1 MKRIL
6 VFIGAFL
13 IICSGLC
20 ADLLTAYKKG
30 EIKLVPGPNFGTKTE
45 WDMLFRA
52 EQDKSFAFLP
62 DGSFF
67 RTASKDGK
75 VYKFNDKGE
84 KIAEFG
90 RKGQGP
96 GDLQNPLDVDI
107 LDARYVVVNDSGNR
121 RISIFDLGGKYVDA
135 VKADYFIFCLVALQD
150 NKVAL
155 VTQDQKSTFWVKQYR
170 VLIKD
175 LETGGEKEVATFTD
189 EKPQSPIFL
198 KLDPFDGAVH
208 IARVGKDKFLAAY
221 SKSPE
226 VTLYSFSGEKL
237 STFNVEIEREKISWD
252 HLVYLMEP
260 ESMSKTEREGYE
272 KVIVSN
278 KDRIRLPEYH
288 QYYLG
293 LTVDSES
300 HILLFLNR
308 FAKKTREITFQ
319 VYSVSGELLATTKV
333 NQAEYRAVN
342 PYSMYFHKNFV
353 FATLEKKDAEGT
365 QFLARIK
372 IAD

>member
-1 MKRIL
+1 MGIL
-6 VFIGAFL
+6 L
-13 IICSGLC
+13 ILWSGLYTDQL
-20 ADLLTAYKKG
+20 AAYKKG
-30 EIKLVPGPNFGTKTE
+30 EIKLFPDPNFGTNTE

-52 EQDKSFAFLP
+52 EQDKSVAFLP

-75 VYKFNDKGE
+75 VYKFNEKGE
-84 KIAEFG
+84 KTVEFG
-90 RKGQGP
+90 HNGQGP
-96 GDLQNPLDVDI
+96 GDLQNPIGVDI

-121 RISIFDLGGKYVDA
+121 RISIFDLGGKYIKA
-135 VKADYFIFCLVALQD
+135 VKADYPIFCLVALQD
-150 NKVAL
+150 NKIAL
-155 VTQDQKSTFWVKQYR
+155 VAQDQKSTLWRQQYL

-175 LETGGEKEVATFTD
+175 LETGREKEVATFTD
-189 EKPQSPIFL
+189 EKPQSPILL
-198 KLDPFDGAVH
+198 KLYPFDGSVH
-208 IARVGKDKFLAAY
+208 IARVGRDKFLAAY

-226 VTLYSFSGEKL
+226 VTLYAFSGEKL
-237 STFNVEIEREKISWD
+237 SSFNVGGEREKITWD
-252 HLVYLMEP
+252 HLIYLMQP
-260 ESMSKTEREGYE
+260 ESMSKTERERYE

-300 HILLFLNR
+300 HILFYLNSL
-308 FAKKTREITFQ
+308 AKKTHEVAFQ
-319 VYSVSGELLATTKV
+319 VYSVAGELLATTKI
-333 NQAEYRAVN
+333 NQAEYKVVN

-353 FATLEKKDAEGT
+353 FATLEKKDVEGT

>member
-6 VFIGAFL
+6 VFIGALL
-13 IICSGLC
+13 IVCSGLC

-30 EIKLVPGPNFGTKTE
+30 EIKLVPYPNFGTKTE

-52 EQDKSFAFLP
+52 EQDKSLTFLP

-75 VYKFNDKGE
+75 VHKFNDKGE

-96 GDLQNPLDVDI
+96 GDFQNPLGVDI
-107 LDARYVVVNDSGNR
+107 LDAKYVVVNDSGNQ
-121 RISIFDLGGKYVDA
+121 RISIFDLGGKYVNA
-135 VKADYFIFCLVALQD
+135 VKADYKIFCLVALQD
-150 NKVAL
+150 NKIAL
-155 VTQDQKSTFWVKQYR
+155 VAQDQKSTFWVKQYR

-189 EKPQSPIFL
+189 EKPQSPIII
-198 KLDPFDGAVH
+198 KLDQFDGTVH
-208 IARVGKDKFLAAY
+208 FARIGKDKFLAAY

-226 VTLYSFSGEKL
+226 VTLYSLSGNKL
-237 STFNVEIEREKISWD
+237 SSFNVGIEREKISWD
-252 HLVYLMEP
+252 HLVYVMQP
-260 ESMSKTEREGYE
+260 EAMSKTEREGYE

-293 LTVDSES
+293 LMVDSES
-300 HILLFLNR
+300 HILLYLNGL
-308 FAKKTREITFQ
+308 AKKTRDVAFQ
-319 VYSVSGELLATTKV
+319 VYSVAGELLATTKV
-333 NQAEYRAVN
+333 NQAEYKAVN
-342 PYSMYFHKNFV
+342 PYSMCFHKNFV
-353 FATLEKKDAEGT
+353 FTTLEKKDAEGS

>member
-1 MKRIL
+1 M
-6 VFIGAFL
+6 F
-13 IICSGLC
+13 
-20 ADLLTAYKKG
+20 
-30 EIKLVPGPNFGTKTE
+30 
-45 WDMLFRA
+45 FRA
-52 EQDKSFAFLP
+52 EQDNNIAFLP

-67 RTASKDGK
+67 RTASEDGK
-75 VYKFNDKGE
+75 VYRFNDKGE

-96 GDLQNPLDVDI
+96 GDLLIPLDLDI
-107 LDARYVVVNDSGNR
+107 LDGKYIVVNDSGNR
-121 RISIFDLGGKYVDA
+121 RISIFDLDGKYVN
-135 VKADYFIFCLVALQD
+135 VIKADYPIFCLVALQD

-155 VTQDQKSTFWVKQYR
+155 ATQDQKSTFRLKRYR

-175 LETGGEKEVATFTD
+175 LETGSENEVAIFTD

-198 KLDPFDGAVH
+198 KLDPFDGTVH
-208 IARVGKDKFLAAY
+208 LARIGQDKFLAAY

-226 VTLYSFSGEKL
+226 VTLYSFSGEKA
-237 STFNVEIEREKISWD
+237 SSFKVGIESEKIVWD
-252 HLVYLMEP
+252 HLVYLMQP
-260 ESMSKTEREGYE
+260 EAMSETERKSYE

-278 KDRIRLPEYH
+278 KDKIRLPEFH
-288 QYYLG
+288 QHYLG

-300 HILLFLNR
+300 HILFYLNGL
-308 FAKKTREITFQ
+308 AKKTREVAFQ
-319 VYSVSGELLATTKV
+319 VYSVAGELLATTKV
-333 NQAEYRAVN
+333 NQAEYKAVN
-342 PYSMYFHKNFV
+342 PYSMYFHDNFI

>member
-1 MKRIL
+1 MKRIP
-6 VFIGAFL
+6 VFMCIFL
-13 IICSGLC
+13 LLGSGLFS
-20 ADLLTAYKKG
+20 DLLTAYKKG
-30 EIKLVPGPNFGTKTE
+30 EIKLIPDPAFGSRTE
-45 WDMLFRA
+45 WDMFFRA
-52 EQDKSFAFLP
+52 EQDNNIAFLP

-67 RTASKDGK
+67 RTASEDGK
-75 VYKFNDKGE
+75 VYRFNDKGE

-96 GDLQNPLDVDI
+96 GDLLIPLDLDI
-107 LDARYVVVNDSGNR
+107 LDGKYIVVNDSGNR
-121 RISIFDLGGKYVDA
+121 RISIFDLDGKYVN
-135 VKADYFIFCLVALQD
+135 VIKADYPIFCLVALQD

-155 VTQDQKSTFWVKQYR
+155 ATQDQKSTFRLKRYR

-175 LETGGEKEVATFTD
+175 LETGSENEVAIFTD

-198 KLDPFDGAVH
+198 KLDPFDGTVH
-208 IARVGKDKFLAAY
+208 LARIGQDKFLAAY

-226 VTLYSFSGEKL
+226 VTLYSFSGEKA
-237 STFNVEIEREKISWD
+237 SSFKVGIESEKIVWD
-252 HLVYLMEP
+252 HLVYLMQP
-260 ESMSKTEREGYE
+260 EAMSETERKSYE

-278 KDRIRLPEYH
+278 KDKIRLPEFH
-288 QYYLG
+288 QHYLG

-300 HILLFLNR
+300 HILFYLNGL
-308 FAKKTREITFQ
+308 AKKTREVAFQ
-319 VYSVSGELLATTKV
+319 VYSVAGELLATTKV
-333 NQAEYRAVN
+333 NQAEYKAVN
-342 PYSMYFHKNFV
+342 PYSMYFHDNFI

>member
-1 MKRIL
+1 MKRIP
-6 VFIGAFL
+6 VFLYIFL
-13 IICSGLC
+13 LLGSGLS

-30 EIKLVPGPNFGTKTE
+30 EIKLVPDPNFGTKTE

-52 EQDKSFAFLP
+52 DQDKSLAFLP

-67 RTASKDGK
+67 RTASNDGK

-96 GDLQNPLDVDI
+96 GDLQNPLGLDI
-107 LDARYVVVNDSGNR
+107 LDAGYVVVNDSGNR
-121 RISIFDLGGKYVDA
+121 RICIFDLEGKYINA
-135 VKADYFIFCLVALQD
+135 VKADYPIFCWVALKD
-150 NKVAL
+150 HKIAL
-155 VTQDQKSTFWVKQYR
+155 VTQDQKSTFWLIQYR

-175 LETGGEKEVATFTD
+175 LETGSEKEIATFTD
-189 EKPQSPIFL
+189 EKPKSPIFL
-198 KLDPFDGAVH
+198 KLDPFDGTVH
-208 IARVGKDKFLAAY
+208 LARIGQDKFMAAY

-226 VTLYSFSGEKL
+226 VAIYSFSGEKL
-237 STFNVEIEREKISWD
+237 SSFKVGIERENISWD
-252 HLVYLMEP
+252 YLVYLMHP
-260 ESMSKTEREGYE
+260 ESMSKTERERYE

-278 KDRIRLPEYH
+278 KDKIRLPEYH

-300 HILLFLNR
+300 HLLFYLNGI
-308 FAKKTREITFQ
+308 AKKTRDLAFQ
-319 VYSVSGELLATTKV
+319 VYSVAGELLATTKV
-333 NQAEYRAVN
+333 NQAEYKVVN
-342 PYSMYFHKNFV
+342 PYSMCFHKNFV